1 MSSILC
7 EVAGIIDDTKVVLN
21 AGREALVR
29 KGMRF
34 VIYAETERIFDSSGK
49 DLGVLEIPKA
59 EVEVTDVQD
68 KMSIAQHAIIGERE
82 LPGGY
87 SLPDMFKPRVVKFRV
102 PLNIA
107 EGQKKVQ
114 SVDLSIKK
122 GDKARSIS

>member
-7 EVAGIIDDTKVVLN
+7 EIAGIIDDTKVVLN
-21 AGREALVR
+21 AGREALIR

-34 VIYAETERIFDSSGK
+34 VIYAETEHIFDSSGR

-68 KMSIAQHAIIGERE
+68 KMSIAEHTAIGEKE
-82 LPGGY
+82 LPIAY
-87 SLPDMFKPRVVKFRV
+87 SLPDMFKPRVVKYRV